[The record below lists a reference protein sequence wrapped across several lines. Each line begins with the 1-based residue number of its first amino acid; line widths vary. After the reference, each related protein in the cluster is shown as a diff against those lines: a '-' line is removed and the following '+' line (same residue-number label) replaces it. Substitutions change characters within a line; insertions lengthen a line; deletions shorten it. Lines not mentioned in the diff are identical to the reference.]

1 MLAVLVLP
9 ITNTT
14 NKRFVLILF
23 LSFFFSPSFFLL
35 AQVYQSNLIHYPNIT
50 HTHGL
55 VTTIVGLQVVL
66 DGSHFKNGSMR
77 VKCLASVSPVLSM
90 SSSTSSSASGTDG
103 VNGGINNGRI
113 SYVQRR
119 PLLDNR
125 EAMLLGMCSMFIAC
139 KIYWPLKMVTAT
151 SCLSIF
157 FSSSSFSLLW
167 ATRSSLDYFL
177 FVTPSIRYST
187 LFGDLFFFNNWTLK
201 R

>member
-1 MLAVLVLP
+1 M
-9 ITNTT
+9 
-14 NKRFVLILF
+14 LILF
-23 LSFFFSPSFFLL
+23 LSFFFLPLSFFFLL

-139 KIYWPLKMVTAT
+139 KIYWSLKMVAC
-151 SCLSIF
+151 SPSRQAVFIVF
-157 FSSSSFSLLW
+157 FVVDVF
-167 ATRSSLDYFL
+167 
-177 FVTPSIRYST
+177 I
-187 LFGDLFFFNNWTLK
+187 LFFHRLFHCYGPRAVHLIIFCLWFCRFDTVLYLVTFFL
-201 R
+201 

>member
-1 MLAVLVLP
+1 MRRRRRFISNDIGHSHAISTFCLFLFLAEP

-23 LSFFFSPSFFLL
+23 LSFFFLVPFFLL
-35 AQVYQSNLIHYPNIT
+35 AQVYQTNLIHYPNIT

-90 SSSTSSSASGTDG
+90 STSTSSSASGTDG

-139 KIYWPLKMVTAT
+139 KIYWSLKMVTAT
-151 SCLSIF
+151 SCLS
-157 FSSSSFSLLW
+157 
-167 ATRSSLDYFL
+167 
-177 FVTPSIRYST
+177 
-187 LFGDLFFFNNWTLK
+187 LFFRSVVVVVFFVVMGHAQFT
-201 R
+201 